1 MNLFGFEIKRYKPA
15 EDIPSIAPKVTDDG
29 AILINTTAGG
39 PLNSGVYLDLEG
51 TVKSES
57 ELITKYRDMALHPE
71 IDMAIDEVVNEA
83 IVSEEGEKTV
93 QIILDDVPIDDKIK
107 DILVGEFDEVLKLLD
122 FQTMSYE
129 VFRRWYIDGRLYYL
143 VIIDPKTQSQIL
155 ELRYLDPRKIRKIKQ
170 IAKSKDKKTAAVL
183 SKLDTE
189 YYIYSD
195 KGLMSGPSVQNYNV
209 TSTSNGI
216 KIAKDSII
224 FVTSGLTNTVGTMVL
239 SYLHKAI
246 KPLNMLRSME
256 DSCVIYRISRA
267 PERRIFYIDVGNMPR
282 FKAEQYVKDIAAS
295 YKNKIVYNAE
305 TGTVQDDRRFLT
317 MLDDFFIP
325 RREGGKG
332 TQIDTLPAGCL
343 DMATLVPLLDGRT
356 LSLTEIEKEFNDDK
370 KLWAYSCHPLTG
382 EVVPGLITWAGITQ
396 KSADVM
402 KLTLDNGKEIICTPD
417 HKFPVWDKGFVR
429 ADELIVNESMIS
441 LSKDKNGKNGYERVY
456 QHHTQNWQDTHK
468 LVMNFNEQHALSEE
482 FVYKKQGPKEVR
494 HHKNHNK
501 FNNNPENLVWMSW
514 HDHKKYHAD
523 HIPKN
528 FGLLG
533 SKAAAEK
540 LRTNKVALAEHK
552 QNSSNQAIKFHSYLK
567 NNPKAYVTHCDKISL
582 GIKNY
587 FENLSQDEKA
597 DRNKINAKNV
607 AHGHIHLKSKMTKP
621 DFRKW
626 YGEQHK
632 KSWSE
637 SRRDNASKRMQENN
651 NFWLDKNAKSNHQ
664 FQQKIE
670 FDNKLL
676 CAVID
681 LVKGKTSHEYTIK
694 DVESDLNN
702 NPQILHHFMTL
713 NKGKSTPNW
722 NCQFTTNLV
731 KKLVISQGYQS
742 WSDFRTKESVHNHRI
757 VAIEYMAQKMDV
769 GTLTI
774 DGDEKYHNY
783 HTFGLDVGIFTKN
796 SNLGQIEDI
805 KYFQNKLYSALNVPV
820 GRLNPEYTFDI
831 GRSTQISRDEV
842 KFSKFVDR
850 LRLRF
855 SELFLTILER
865 NLVLKRVLS
874 PDDWDQISHLI
885 KFKFHQDNCF
895 SELKDI
901 EIQTGRYNMI
911 NLIQPYIG
919 RFVSNIEIRKQI
931 LKQDDKSIQQIDQEI
946 RAEAKNP
953 QYMPPPEEDG
963 KA

>member
-332 TQIDTLPAGCL
+332 TQIDTLPAG
-343 DMATLVPLLDGRT
+343 
-356 LSLTEIEKEFNDDK
+356 
-370 KLWAYSCHPLTG
+370 
-382 EVVPGLITWAGITQ
+382 Q
-396 KSADVM
+396 
-402 KLTLDNGKEIICTPD
+402 
-417 HKFPVWDKGFVR
+417 
-429 ADELIVNESMIS
+429 
-441 LSKDKNGKNGYERVY
+441 
-456 QHHTQNWQDTHK
+456 
-468 LVMNFNEQHALSEE
+468 
-482 FVYKKQGPKEVR
+482 
-494 HHKNHNK
+494 
-501 FNNNPENLVWMSW
+501 
-514 HDHKKYHAD
+514 
-523 HIPKN
+523 
-528 FGLLG
+528 
-533 SKAAAEK
+533 
-540 LRTNKVALAEHK
+540 
-552 QNSSNQAIKFHSYLK
+552 
-567 NNPKAYVTHCDKISL
+567 
-582 GIKNY
+582 
-587 FENLSQDEKA
+587 
-597 DRNKINAKNV
+597 
-607 AHGHIHLKSKMTKP
+607 
-621 DFRKW
+621 
-626 YGEQHK
+626 
-632 KSWSE
+632 
-637 SRRDNASKRMQENN
+637 
-651 NFWLDKNAKSNHQ
+651 
-664 FQQKIE
+664 
-670 FDNKLL
+670 
-676 CAVID
+676 
-681 LVKGKTSHEYTIK
+681 
-694 DVESDLNN
+694 
-702 NPQILHHFMTL
+702 
-713 NKGKSTPNW
+713 
-722 NCQFTTNLV
+722 
-731 KKLVISQGYQS
+731 
-742 WSDFRTKESVHNHRI
+742 
-757 VAIEYMAQKMDV
+757 
-769 GTLTI
+769 
-774 DGDEKYHNY
+774 
-783 HTFGLDVGIFTKN
+783 
-796 SNLGQIEDI
+796 NLGQIEDI